1 MYNNNG
7 LQEGVDLGFKL
18 LPEVLKEAGG
28 WKSHALGKWHLGWHN
43 TSYLPTSRGFDTF
56 LGSSGNTKDYWNHTI
71 GGPQYQCKDPIEARE
86 WHDFVNCT
94 AGAGGCGGG
103 GGAGR
108 AHLPASDV
116 FGVFDSRV
124 LTARALQLLGAH
136 DTSESLYMY
145 LAYHNVHEPQQAP
158 LETVERFGSIPDD
171 VRKVTDALLAELD
184 YGVGN
189 ISAALD
195 TRGMLDRAVFI
206 FHTDNGGPTS
216 HACNYPLRGGKFTF
230 WEGGVRGV
238 AAVSSRLL
246 PAARR
251 GTQFDGI
258 AHMSDWWAT
267 VTQGIAGIKPPA
279 PDATGPVPPDSINL
293 WDALVG
299 GTPSPRTEVL
309 HLPLPNRYVNTTEA
323 LRG

>member
-1 MYNNNG
+1 MALLNTLLILLVAALLTAPAASVAAPAASVAAPAASVAAPAASVAAPTYVIHIVIDDLGYHDVQWRNNQTITPTLDRLVAEGVEIPEFYAYKMCAPSRSSILSGRYPMHLGMYNNNG

-28 WKSHALGKWHLGWHN
+28 WKSHALGKWHLGRHN

-158 LETVERFGSIPDD
+158 
-171 VRKVTDALLAELD
+171 
-184 YGVGN
+184 
-189 ISAALD
+189 
-195 TRGMLDRAVFI
+195 
-206 FHTDNGGPTS
+206 
-216 HACNYPLRGGKFTF
+216 
-230 WEGGVRGV
+230 
-238 AAVSSRLL
+238 VS
-246 PAARR
+246 PAR
-251 GTQFDGI
+251 
-258 AHMSDWWAT
+258 
-267 VTQGIAGIKPPA
+267 
-279 PDATGPVPPDSINL
+279 
-293 WDALVG
+293 
-299 GTPSPRTEVL
+299 
-309 HLPLPNRYVNTTEA
+309 
-323 LRG
+323 